1 MNMKSEMEKRL
12 SSEKTF
18 DRLEQALDYAILLQR
33 TSGEDVMI
41 FRNTL
46 GKFSAVHIIN
56 SEIAVQLGY
65 TSVYGF
71 DEIAY
76 AANSDKSAKEAIN
89 EFHNLVKRQ
98 S

>member
-18 DRLEQALDYAILLQR
+18 DKLEQALEYAILLQR

-41 FRNTL
+41 FRNTS
-46 GKFSAVHIIN
+46 GKFSTVHIIN

-65 TSVYGF
+65 TLVYGF
-71 DEIAY
+71 DEIVY
-76 AANSDKSAKEAIN
+76 AANSDKSAMEAIN